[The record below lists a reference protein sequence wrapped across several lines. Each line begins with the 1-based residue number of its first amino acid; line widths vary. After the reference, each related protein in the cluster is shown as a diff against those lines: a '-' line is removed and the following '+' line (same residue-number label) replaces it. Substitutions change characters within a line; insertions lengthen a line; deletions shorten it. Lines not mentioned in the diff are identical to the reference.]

1 MDEYLTP
8 GTNTVIK
15 YSDVLADIQ
24 HQILSIFMV
33 CGAFLFIY
41 ALFNLYVVDS
51 KWLNNREGELPKQI
65 KGFMDAMA
73 VMFSL
78 FVCLSTGLVLL
89 DINI

>member
-1 MDEYLTP
+1 MDKYLTP
-8 GTNTVIK
+8 GTTVIK

-24 HQILSIFMV
+24 HQILIIYMV

-51 KWLNNREGELPKQI
+51 EKFWNREGELPEQI

-89 DINI
+89 GINI

>member
-1 MDEYLTP
+1 MDEYLMP
-8 GTNTVIK
+8 GTTVIK

-24 HQILSIFMV
+24 HQILIIFMV

-41 ALFNLYVVDS
+41 ALFNLYVVGS
-51 KWLNNREGELPKQI
+51 RRFIEYEGKIPPDEI

-78 FVCLSTGLVLL
+78 FVCLSSGVVLL
-89 DINI
+89 GINI

>member
-1 MDEYLTP
+1 
-8 GTNTVIK
+8 
-15 YSDVLADIQ
+15 
-24 HQILSIFMV
+24 LSIFMV

-51 KWLNNREGELPKQI
+51 KRFMDYNGQIPPKEI

-78 FVCLSTGLVLL
+78 FVCLASGVVLFN
-89 DINI
+89 INL